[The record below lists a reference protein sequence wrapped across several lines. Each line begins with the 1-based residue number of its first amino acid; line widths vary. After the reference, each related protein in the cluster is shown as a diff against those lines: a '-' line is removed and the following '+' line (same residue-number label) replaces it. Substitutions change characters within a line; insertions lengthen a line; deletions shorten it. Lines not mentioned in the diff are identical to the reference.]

1 MVDLNHVDAGTDRG
15 QVLLVTTFGIAVL
28 FVVLALVLNA
38 SAYSQAMAADHGDDG
53 RDAITVSDA
62 AVAGA
67 SGTLEYVN
75 RYNDTDYAALQTEF
89 EEGVADWSA
98 SADRY
103 AARGGNRATITVT
116 DTTNGTRIVQANA
129 SRAMTNANGA
139 DNWTLASGVSGP
151 KAARLNV
158 SESALVAPASD
169 ANASELLD
177 AKVFHVVIT
186 DGSDEWRLFIYRK
199 GGDVLV
205 RAEDTSGTLQ
215 TPCSVTVGSNGY
227 AVVDLSNGSV
237 EGTAC
242 EQLTAFDDVGSS
254 STVSYRWGSNAGG
267 TYTMTV
273 DRTRGTVEDSDYNT
287 EGSGKPYVTEQI
299 YSASVRIT
307 YATPRLEY
315 VTETTVTGGEKDA

>member
-1 MVDLNHVDAGTDRG
+1 MVDLSRAGAAADRG

-38 SAYSQAMAADHGDDG
+38 SAHSQAMAAGHGNDG
-53 RDAITVSDA
+53 RDAITVSSA
-62 AVAGA
+62 AADGA
-67 SGTLEYVN
+67 VGTLEYVN
-75 RYNDTDYAALQTEF
+75 RYNDTDYATLRTEL
-89 EEGVADWSA
+89 EGGVDDWSE
-98 SADRY
+98 SADGY

-116 DTTNGTRIVQANA
+116 DTTNGTRIAQATA
-129 SRAMTNANGA
+129 SRAMTNASGV
-139 DNWTLASGVSGP
+139 DNWTLASGVSRSRD
-151 KAARLNV
+151 ARLNV

-169 ANASELLD
+169 SNTSELL
-177 AKVFHVVIT
+177 AAEVFHVVVA

-199 GGDVLV
+199 SGDVVV

-215 TPCSVTVGSNGY
+215 APCSVTAGSDGY

-242 EQLTAFDDVGSS
+242 PQLTAFDDVGSS
-254 STVSYRWGSNAGG
+254 SSISYHWGSNAGG

-273 DRTRGTVEDSDYNT
+273 DQTRGTVADGDYAP
-287 EGSGKPYVTEQI
+287 EGSGKPYVTEQL
-299 YSASVRIT
+299 YDASVRIT

-315 VTETTVTGGEKDA
+315 VTETTVTGGDSDA